1 MTSATAVKRILS
13 LLVLPLVLA
22 LLAFTLFLPLKVVFA
37 DESTTDPATQPE
49 EVTLVN
55 SGTEE
60 ATKSTATASEQDFIP
75 EQEISEDY
83 PIALPADI

>member
-1 MTSATAVKRILS
+1 MKPATAVKGIIS
-13 LLVLPLVLA
+13 LLVFLLLLA
-22 LLAFTLFLPLKVVFA
+22 LLAFSLFLPLDVVFA

-49 EVTLVN
+49 EVTLVD

-60 ATKSTATASEQDFIP
+60 ATKSTAASEQDFIP